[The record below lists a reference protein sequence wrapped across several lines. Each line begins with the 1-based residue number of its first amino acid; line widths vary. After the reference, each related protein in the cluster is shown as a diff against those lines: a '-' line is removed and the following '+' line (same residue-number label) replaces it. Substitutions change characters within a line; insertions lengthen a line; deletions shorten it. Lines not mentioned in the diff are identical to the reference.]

1 MNRRS
6 ERWKFSSRFRSRR
19 EDERVTWQEC
29 LSLIELIE
37 LKETGT
43 TRHAE
48 HVEHCPRCQALLR
61 SLAVPANVDER
72 PTATGGLPAAPS
84 REEPKTVEV
93 TPGAIWTAA
102 SDGIGFREVVA
113 ILARSRRDP
122 RLVVVVPVSEET
134 EDATDLDLTIDLGVL
149 GYPSL
154 LAVWNHGWIYDDQLA
169 APVAA
174 LDDVAREE
182 MTNLYRWLV
191 GGGER
196 PALERVAG
204 PPITEPDDARNLRR
218 DEERERLQ
226 ALWRRVSRDQ
236 EPEGEEDETRLVA
249 SPAPSFASLV
259 AASLASDE
267 WDEVTLAERASVERA
282 DLQRILADDLDL
294 TWATDARRVV
304 SLVKVLDLDLEK
316 VEQPLRLSLARSR
329 GGEPIAGEYYQAAA
343 RAAPGVSEEQIKRDL
358 LTKGIDESED
368 ARVRQIDAFW
378 ARVIELHDDF
388 S

>member
-1 MNRRS
+1 MSRRS
-6 ERWKFSSRFRSRR
+6 ERWKSCSRFRSRR
-19 EDERVTWQEC
+19 EDEPVTWQEC

-61 SLAVPANVDER
+61 SLAVPANIDEQ
-72 PTATGGLPAAPS
+72 PTGPGGLPAAPS
-84 REEPKTVEV
+84 RHAKTVEV

-102 SDGIGFREVVA
+102 SSDIGFREVVA

-134 EDATDLDLTIDLGVL
+134 EDATDLDLTIDPGVL
-149 GYPSL
+149 GYPAL
-154 LAVWNHGWIYDDQLA
+154 LAGWNYGWIYDDQLV
-169 APVAA
+169 APVAV
-174 LDDVAREE
+174 LDDATREE
-182 MTNLYRWLV
+182 MTSLYRWLA

-196 PALERVAG
+196 PTLERVAG
-204 PPITEPDDARNLRR
+204 PPVTEPDDARNLRR

-226 ALWRRVSRDQ
+226 ALWHRVSRDQ

-249 SPAPSFASLV
+249 SPEPSFASLV
-259 AASLASDE
+259 AAALATDE
-267 WDEVTLAERASVERA
+267 WDEVTLAERTSVDRA

-304 SLVKVLDLDLEK
+304 SLVKVLGLDLED
-316 VEQPLRLSLARSR
+316 VERPLRLSLARSR
-329 GGEPIAGEYYQAAA
+329 GGEPIAGEYYQVAA

-368 ARVRQIDAFW
+368 ARARQVDAFW
-378 ARVIELHDDF
+378 ARVVELHDDF